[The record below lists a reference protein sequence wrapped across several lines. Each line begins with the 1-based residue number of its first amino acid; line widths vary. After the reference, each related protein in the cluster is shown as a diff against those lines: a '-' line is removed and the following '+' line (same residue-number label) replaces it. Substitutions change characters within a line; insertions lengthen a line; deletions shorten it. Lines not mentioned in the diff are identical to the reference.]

1 MKWQKI
7 VNKIEGQ
14 LTKFQLNRPNY
25 EVSKIASEFK
35 VELPLELVEFYRE
48 TNGISEIMN
57 VEKIGDL
64 IWDIQRL
71 IQENKEYRTNQVF
84 KELYMPFDC
93 LLFIGDSG
101 NGDNFGYS
109 IQKNSIN
116 KTDIFTW
123 NHEDD
128 SRIWVAPNLEMFVKW
143 WVNGKIKI

>member
-7 VNKIEGQ
+7 INKIEGQ
-14 LTKFQLNRPNY
+14 LTKFQLNKPNY

-35 VELPLELVEFYRE
+35 VELPLELVEFYSE

-57 VEKIGDL
+57 EEKIGDL

-71 IQENKEYRTNQVF
+71 IQENKEYRTNQGF

-93 LLFIGDSG
+93 LLFIGDAG

-109 IQKNSIN
+109 IQKNRIN

-128 SRIWVAPNLEMFVKW
+128 SRIWVAPNLEIFVKW